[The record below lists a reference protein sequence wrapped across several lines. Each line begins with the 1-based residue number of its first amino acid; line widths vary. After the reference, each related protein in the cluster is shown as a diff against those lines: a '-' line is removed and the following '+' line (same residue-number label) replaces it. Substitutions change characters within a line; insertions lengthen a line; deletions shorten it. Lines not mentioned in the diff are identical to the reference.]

1 MFSLAKWKLREDM
14 TDVYVSG
21 RTNREGKVLFKQ
33 KANLAQWQMGI
44 KWIHLGWELE
54 KDTLSLKQWSE

>member
-21 RTNREGKVLFKQ
+21 RNNSEGKVLFKQ
-33 KANLAQWQMGI
+33 KANLAQEQMGI
-44 KWIHLGWELE
+44 KWIRLGWKLE
-54 KDTLSLKQWSE
+54 KDTLSLE